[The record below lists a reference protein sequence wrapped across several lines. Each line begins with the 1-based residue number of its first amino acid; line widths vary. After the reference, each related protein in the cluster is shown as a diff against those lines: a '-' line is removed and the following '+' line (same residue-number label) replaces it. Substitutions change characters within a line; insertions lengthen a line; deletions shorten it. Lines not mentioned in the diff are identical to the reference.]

1 MISEKQSNTLYI
13 IRAFAILSVILAHMP
28 FTEAHPVA
36 ECIRNTLGQIGV
48 AVFFTV
54 SGYFYKRKKG
64 DTASFWKKK
73 AKGIIIPWLL
83 FAVLTYAFSCV
94 LNRSFSPV
102 SLVKWVFG
110 IGSWFWYIPM
120 LLIMYALFK
129 FVKYDALLY
138 VAMALTAA
146 SVMLTAFGFIGQT
159 EYYSQYTNL
168 LDWVGFFALGILLR
182 KKNSLPKLTGALP
195 CVSGLIILASAT
207 ALSVVFNQNKAYINY
222 FSLLTELSGALVL
235 LNASSLLHKSKLLKD
250 IGKKSYLIYL
260 IQMQPAGIINTRLP
274 YNALFFILR
283 PVIVLAVLYV
293 FAKAAEYILKKLKL
307 SKYAYIFALK

>member
-1 MISEKQSNTLYI
+1 MSKKSNTLYI

-94 LNRSFSPV
+94 LNRSFSPI

-110 IGSWFWYIPM
+110 IGHGSGTSLCC
-120 LLIMYALFK
+120 LLCTPYL
-129 FVKYDALLY
+129 
-138 VAMALTAA
+138 
-146 SVMLTAFGFIGQT
+146 
-159 EYYSQYTNL
+159 
-168 LDWVGFFALGILLR
+168 
-182 KKNSLPKLTGALP
+182 NSLSMTL
-195 CVSGLIILASAT
+195 CC
-207 ALSVVFNQNKAYINY
+207 
-222 FSLLTELSGALVL
+222 
-235 LNASSLLHKSKLLKD
+235 
-250 IGKKSYLIYL
+250 
-260 IQMQPAGIINTRLP
+260 M
-274 YNALFFILR
+274 
-283 PVIVLAVLYV
+283 
-293 FAKAAEYILKKLKL
+293 
-307 SKYAYIFALK
+307 